1 MQTLKRSLPR
11 ALALILAGVI
21 AIGCS
26 AEAKKSRLLSR
37 ADRYFDSGDYEKAK
51 IEYLNVLRA
60 DPQDATAI
68 QRLGIIWYEQGA
80 PLRAAPFLLKTR
92 ELLPDD
98 IDSRKKLALV
108 FMSAGQFEEARKEA
122 LAILERS
129 PAHEGAM
136 LLVVEASRNQQELE
150 DAEQQL
156 RSLNAS
162 DKAGFHLALASLA
175 LRKQDLATATS
186 EAKQALSLDPIS
198 VEAHLAL
205 AKLYWLANDLTNA
218 DREFKAAAELA
229 PVRSQARLTYTE
241 FKARTGAADE
251 AKARLKEI
259 TREVPDSLQAWRMLA
274 QIAFAE
280 KQFDESL
287 TFIENILFRDPANV
301 EARLLQAQVWLA
313 KGETKKA
320 LENLE
325 SLGNSFPTAP
335 AIKYELARAY
345 LQNRNLAQATV
356 ALNQAIEAYPD
367 YAEAILLLGQVNL
380 QSGNA
385 QAAIASMLNLLKK
398 RPDLVQAQ
406 VVLAEAY
413 LSQGKVDDAVALL
426 REQTKASPQDPRPYL
441 RLGLILRRLDKIEEA
456 RKAFEEAQKL
466 APDNLMAVAQLVD
479 LDIQSKNFD
488 AAAQRVQAQLQKTP
502 QSSAAYLLDG
512 KVHAAQGEWNRA
524 ESVLVKALELDP
536 NSSGA
541 YGLLISTYLATNRL
555 PEAIAQLEAVLTKS
569 PNDARALLLSGLIYE
584 RMNDFLKAR
593 DAYEKLLSTNP
604 DFALALNNLAYL
616 YAVRL
621 NDLDKAYGLAQKAR
635 ALQPGE
641 PAIADT
647 LGWILYKR
655 ADYQQAL
662 ALLQESAQNLPDNPE
677 VQFHL
682 GMASYM
688 MGRMDEARTTLRQ
701 AVDAPADF
709 PGKEQAQHRLSL
721 LEDGDSKAQKLS
733 SSELKEILKEQPD
746 DVVAQIRSGESYEKQ
761 GAFAQAAA
769 AYEEAVKRNP
779 KLLSTTV
786 KLVQLNAG
794 PLQNSEKALKF
805 ARKARELAP
814 NDPKIVGL
822 LGVVA
827 YQTGNFTWAYS
838 LLQESVRQLPN
849 DAEFLRQL
857 AWAAYSL
864 GKVSEA
870 RQTMQ
875 RVLAAAPD
883 SGQSSDA
890 KSFLAMTALD
900 QEKSNL
906 IAADSEVNQVLK
918 ASPDYVPALMAR
930 AGIFLQRG
938 ESEAAATIYS
948 GVLRRFPD
956 FAPAQKSLASLYVED
971 PERRD
976 EAYDLVMKARR
987 ALPDDPEL
995 AQSLAELSYQRK
1007 EFAYAVQLLR
1017 QSAEKKPLEAKY
1029 LYYLGMSHLKA
1040 NENQQGREALQ
1051 EALAAGLPNPLASE
1065 AKSVLAELEKN

>member
-1 MQTLKRSLPR
+1 M
-11 ALALILAGVI
+11 
-21 AIGCS
+21 
-26 AEAKKSRLLSR
+26 
-37 ADRYFDSGDYEKAK
+37 
-51 IEYLNVLRA
+51 LRA

-325 SLGNSFPTAP
+325 SLGNSFPTVP

-356 ALNQAIEAYPD
+356 ALNQAIAAYPD

-406 VVLAEAY
+406 VILAEAY

-512 KVHAAQGEWNRA
+512 KVSAAQGEWNRA

-555 PEAIAQLEAVLTKS
+555 PEAIAQLEAVLTKN
-569 PNDARALLLSGLIYE
+569 PKEVRALMLSALIYE
-584 RMNDFLKAR
+584 KMNDLSKAR
-593 DAYEKLLSTNP
+593 DAYEKLLAVDP
-604 DFALALNNLAYL
+604 DFAPALNNLAYL

-635 ALQPGE
+635 ALQPVD

-662 ALLQESAQNLPDNPE
+662 TILQESAEKLPGNPE
-677 VQFHL
+677 IQFHL
-682 GMASYM
+682 GMANHA
-688 MGRMDEARTTLRQ
+688 MGRLDEARTALRQ
-701 AVDAPADF
+701 AVATPADF
-709 PGKEQAQHRLSL
+709 PDKEEARRRLSS
-721 LEDGDSKAQKLS
+721 LEGGDSKVPELS
-733 SSELKEILKEQPD
+733 ISELEKILNEKPD
-746 DVVAQIRSGESYEKQ
+746 DIVTQVRLGEAYEKQ
-761 GAFAQAAA
+761 GEFAQAAA
-769 AYEEAVKRNP
+769 AYEEALKRNP
-779 KLLSTTV
+779 KLLATAT
-786 KLVQLNAG
+786 KLAELNAG
-794 PLQNSEKALKF
+794 PLQDNQKALRY

-822 LGVVA
+822 LGSTA

-838 LLQESVRQLPN
+838 LLQESARELPAN
-849 DAEFLRQL
+849 PEILQNL
-857 AWAAYSL
+857 AWSAYSL

-870 RQTMQ
+870 RQAMQ
-875 RVLAAAPD
+875 RAVAAGPD
-883 SGQSSDA
+883 SSQASDA
-890 KSFLAMTALD
+890 RLFLEMTALD
-900 QEKSNL
+900 EEGANAS
-906 IAADSEVNQVLK
+906 AAESEVEKVLK
-918 ASPDYVPALMAR
+918 EDPGYVPALMAR
-930 AGIFLQRG
+930 AEILFQRG
-938 ESEAAATIYS
+938 EKAAAGAIYAE
-948 GVLRRFPD
+948 VLRRFPD
-956 FAPAQKSLASLYVED
+956 FAPAQKQLASVYADE
-971 PERRD
+971 PERRN
-976 EAYDLVMKARR
+976 EAYDLAMKARK
-987 ALPDDPEL
+987 ALPDDPEV
-995 AQSLAELSYQRK
+995 ARILAELSYQRK

-1017 QSAEKKPLEAKY
+1017 QSSEKKPLDAKS

-1040 NENQQGREALQ
+1040 NDKEESREALQ
-1051 EALAAGLPNPLASE
+1051 EALAAGLSNSLASE
-1065 AKSVLAELEKN
+1065 AKSALAELEKEK